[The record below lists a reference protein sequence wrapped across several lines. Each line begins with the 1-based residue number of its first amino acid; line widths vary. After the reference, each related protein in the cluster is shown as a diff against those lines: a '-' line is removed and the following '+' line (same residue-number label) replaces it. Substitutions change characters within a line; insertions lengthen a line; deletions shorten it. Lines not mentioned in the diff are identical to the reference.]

1 MQEPFWIEGFRFMV
15 LIFTNHEEENFIP
28 VLKDDGFAG
37 VSGLFRSYMTSDEF
51 WSVLAA
57 CESEYWDQQQK
68 CQFES
73 VLQVGSGELMDSGQP
88 SFDLIINIE
97 MIY

>member
-1 MQEPFWIEGFRFMV
+1 MV

-51 WSVLAA
+51 
-57 CESEYWDQQQK
+57 
-68 CQFES
+68 
-73 VLQVGSGELMDSGQP
+73 
-88 SFDLIINIE
+88 
-97 MIY
+97 